1 MQSHE
6 RFRSISPLDHRYY
19 LANSELFERIADY
32 LSEDAAVRQC
42 VRVEA
47 ALLEELVVLLRP
59 DDPALPEYR
68 AAIAALPESVTP
80 EAVYAE
86 EETTRHNIRAIV
98 NVIQRH
104 VPAPIAHLV
113 HLGATSVDI
122 LDTAAAVRYRDLCRR
137 EILPLLIQVERT
149 LIAITRREANTVAI
163 GRTHGRHA
171 VPITVGFAMAEYVT
185 RLGESIAR
193 IEQTCGEL
201 RGKLSGAVG
210 SYNATS
216 LLHRSPEELER
227 RVLAR
232 FGLRAG
238 EHATQIVHP
247 EPLLRLLLEI
257 NIAFGVIA
265 NLADDLRHLQRSEI
279 DEVREH
285 FSAGQV
291 GSSTMPHKRNPW
303 NAEHV
308 KSLWK
313 AFAPRAITWFM
324 DQISEH
330 QRDLSNS
337 ASGRFVADY
346 LAGFTAAA
354 ERMRRILDR
363 LHFDHDRIAVNLA
376 EGARQVIAEPLYIL
390 LAAGGVPDAHEII
403 RQATL
408 ESEKS
413 GEELIDIVRRNES
426 VWDTVTGTYRTL
438 TGGDA
443 EQLLANPKDY
453 TGRAAA
459 RAGIVCETYDQR
471 VTQIADR
478 LG

>member
-1 MQSHE
+1 MDLHQ

-19 LANSELFERIADY
+19 FANTELFETLAEY
-32 LSEDAAVRQC
+32 VSEEAVVRRC
-42 VRVEA
+42 VLVEA
-47 ALLEELVVLLRP
+47 AIMHELVDLLLAEDP
-59 DDPALPEYR
+59 DIDRYHQEIQLLAER
-68 AAIAALPESVTP
+68 VTP
-80 EAVYAE
+80 EAVYE
-86 EETTRHNIRAIV
+86 EEASTHHNIRAIV

-104 VPAPIAHLV
+104 LPAEIAHLV

-122 LDTAAAVRYRDLCRR
+122 LDTAAASRYRDVCRNVL
-137 EILPLLIQVERT
+137 IPLLIEVERE
-149 LIAITRREANTVAI
+149 LIGLVERECDTAAI

-171 VPITVGFAMAEYVT
+171 VPITVGFSFAEYVA
-185 RLGESIAR
+185 RLGESIGR
-193 IEQTCGEL
+193 IEQTSEDL

-210 SYNATS
+210 AYNATS

-232 FGLRAG
+232 FDLRAG

-247 EPLLRLLLEI
+247 EPLLRVLLEI
-257 NIAFGVIA
+257 NTAFGVLA

-285 FSAGQV
+285 FGDTQV

-313 AFAPRAITWFM
+313 AFVPRAMTWFM

-337 ASGRFVADY
+337 ASSRFVAEY
-346 LAGFTAAA
+346 VAGFAAAA
-354 ERMRRILDR
+354 ERIRRILSGIQIDR
-363 LHFDHDRIAVNLA
+363 DRVAAHLA
-376 EGARQVIAEPLYIL
+376 EGARSVIAEPLYIL
-390 LAAGGVPDAHEII
+390 LAAGGVADAHEKI
-403 RQATL
+403 RRATL
-408 ESEKS
+408 ESES
-413 GEELIDIVRRNES
+413 RGVELIDVVREDREMWTIIES
-426 VWDTVTGTYRTL
+426 TYHRL
-438 TGGDA
+438 TGRKA
-443 EQLLANPKDY
+443 LELLTEPGTY

-459 RAGIVCETYDQR
+459 RARIVCETYQQRIDQI
-471 VTQIADR
+471 TER